1 MNTATETI
9 QHQSMRESAFK
20 LAAGG
25 SLVEA
30 IGALAT
36 IALAIVGLA
45 GVFSPTMAAIATI
58 VIGASILIEGGSFGA
73 VTTRES
79 ASVTERTEWSGGMS
93 AGFLGGLTGIV
104 LGILA
109 LLGVAQ
115 MTLLSVAILTFG
127 ASFFLGSMSFMS
139 VMPATVGGQVL
150 VGLAALV
157 LGILAVIGLD
167 PLTLVLVGLL
177 ALGAASLF
185 SGAAFGAKSLS
196 WVQR

>member
-25 SLVEA
+25 SLLEA

-36 IALAIVGLA
+36 IVLAIVGLA
-45 GVFSPTMAAIATI
+45 GVFSPTMATIATI
-58 VIGASILIEGGSFGA
+58 VIGASILIEGRSFGA

-79 ASVTERTEWSGGMS
+79 SSVTETTEWSGGMS

-109 LLGVAQ
+109 LLGV
-115 MTLLSVAILTFG
+115 
-127 ASFFLGSMSFMS
+127 
-139 VMPATVGGQVL
+139 
-150 VGLAALV
+150 
-157 LGILAVIGLD
+157 
-167 PLTLVLVGLL
+167 
-177 ALGAASLF
+177 
-185 SGAAFGAKSLS
+185 
-196 WVQR
+196 